1 MDVALRWLTAAT
13 TFPPH
18 TLWWQSL
25 VWLVAYAAIVI
36 PVGLLTGLLTWEPV
50 TDKRLALQA
59 GAIAFFVPSLLEE
72 SIFRVI
78 ALPHPAE
85 AGPRWLLWAAISL
98 MIFIAVH
105 PLNGMTYLKAARSTF
120 IDPIFLACAGLLGA
134 LCTLLYWNSQSL
146 WPPTVVHWLV
156 VLVWLLLL
164 GGLRRTSPPT
174 DDKRAL

>member
-1 MDVALRWLTAAT
+1 MNVALRWLAAAT
-13 TFPPH
+13 TVP
-18 TLWWQSL
+18 TLTQWLQSL

-50 TDKRLALQA
+50 KDKRLALQA

-72 SIFRVI
+72 SIFRI
-78 ALPHPAE
+78 MALPRPAE
-85 AGPRWLLWAAISL
+85 AGSRWLLWAVISL
-98 MIFIAVH
+98 VIFIAVH

-120 IDPIFLACAGLLGA
+120 VDPIFLACAGLLGA
-134 LCTLLYWNSQSL
+134 LCTLLYWYSQSL

-164 GGLRRTSPPT
+164 GGLRRTSPPAE
-174 DDKRAL
+174 DAH